1 MQLRVLNVE
10 ILAYWYVDLASE
22 CLGQIFELISKV
34 FLLKDLILY
43 QGKPNVKCECKSRQ
57 M

>member
-22 CLGQIFELISKV
+22 GLGQIFELISKV
-34 FLLKDLILY
+34 FPLKDLILY
-43 QGKPNVKCECKSRQ
+43 
-57 M
+57 

>member
-43 QGKPNVKCECKSRQ
+43 
-57 M
+57 